1 MASNVNKTSKKNAS
15 ASKGKLKYSKK
26 VKRILVIVAVSV
38 MALLLIGGTLL
49 IVLSNKREDYRMLS
63 KQKEVVATCNGFDI
77 SYDELYFVTQLY
89 KDTLE
94 FSYGDGIWDNPE
106 TAEKYR
112 AELEELVLENLHEN
126 ALILTACKDLSIPLD
141 SDEQKE
147 YVNNQMDKMMNEDF
161 GGDRDRMLQALEDDG
176 ISERYMRYLIGVEYL
191 HSSIYYTLS
200 DIGYYTYTENNLN
213 EFMDYVATSENYA
226 RTLHA
231 FVENDP
237 GEDVEANRQKAQNMC
252 DYLNAE
258 TDIAE
263 REALM
268 REYIGS
274 ANNEDLQIS
283 EYGYY
288 FTHGEMDE
296 AYEAATFDLLIGEI
310 SEVVETSDGFYVIMR
325 LTPDSDYIPRI
336 AMTLLKNYWG
346 VAMGAFIENR
356 TEQCT
361 VTFNDYGKSLD
372 LVHLEQYRVTE
383 PAPETQAPET
393 EQ

>member
-1 MASNVNKTSKKNAS
+1 MASNNYKAYKKQES
-15 ASKGKLKYSKK
+15 APKKGKLSKK
-26 VKRILVIVAVSV
+26 AKRIIVIVSVSL
-38 MALLLIGGTLL
+38 MALLLILGVLL
-49 IVLSNKREDYRMLS
+49 VVLSGKREDYRILS

-94 FSYGDGIWDNPE
+94 FSYGEGIWDNPE

-112 AELEELVLENLHEN
+112 AELEELVMENLHEN
-126 ALILTACKDLSIPLD
+126 ALILTACRDLSIPID
-141 SDEQKE
+141 SDTQKE
-147 YVNNQMDKMMNEDF
+147 YVNTQMDKMMNEDY
-161 GGDRDRMLQALEDDG
+161 GGDRERMLQALEDDG

-200 DIGYYTYTENNLN
+200 DIGYYTYTESNLN
-213 EFMDYVATSENYA
+213 EFMDYVANDEHYA

-258 TDIAE
+258 TDVAA

-274 ANNEDLQIS
+274 ANNEDLQIT

-296 AYEAATFDLLIGEI
+296 AYEAATFDLLVGEI
-310 SEVVETSDGFYVIMR
+310 SEVVETTDGFYVIMR
-325 LTPDSDYIPRI
+325 LTPDPDYIPRI
-336 AMTLLKNYWG
+336 AMSLLKNYWG
-346 VAMGAFIENR
+346 VAMGAFIDNR
-356 TEQCT
+356 VDQCT
-361 VTFNDYGKSLD
+361 VTFNEYGKSLD

-383 PAPETQAPET
+383 PSPETQAPEAK
-393 EQ
+393 Q